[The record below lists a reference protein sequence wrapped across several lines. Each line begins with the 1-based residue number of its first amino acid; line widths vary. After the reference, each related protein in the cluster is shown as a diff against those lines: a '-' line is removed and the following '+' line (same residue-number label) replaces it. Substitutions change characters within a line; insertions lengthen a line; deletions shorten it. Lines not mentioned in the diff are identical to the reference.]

1 MNNEEV
7 LKKMK
12 RVKSNLEN
20 ARIQL
25 RNAKNILNQSITF
38 DNEGFKS
45 EKISD
50 LSTKLNKQ
58 VSNLNNKIIPKIN
71 NM

>member
-12 RVKSNLEN
+12 KVKSNLEN
-20 ARIQL
+20 AKFQL

-38 DNEGFKS
+38 DNEGFKL
-45 EKISD
+45 EEISN
-50 LSTKLNKQ
+50 LSTKLNVQ
-58 VSNLNNKIIPKIN
+58 INTLNNKIISKIN
-71 NM
+71 GI

>member
-12 RVKSNLEN
+12 KVKNNLEN
-20 ARIQL
+20 ARVQL
-25 RNAKNILNQSITF
+25 RNAKNLLNQSITF

-45 EKISD
+45 EEISN
-50 LSTKLNKQ
+50 LNTKLNSQ
-58 VSNLNNKIIPKIN
+58 IYNLNNKIIPKIN
-71 NM
+71 GM

>member
-7 LKKMK
+7 LNKMK
-12 RVKSNLEN
+12 KVKSNLEN

-45 EKISD
+45 EEISS
-50 LSTKLNKQ
+50 LSTKLNGQ
-58 VSNLNNKIIPKIN
+58 INTLNNKIIPKIN
-71 NM
+71 GM